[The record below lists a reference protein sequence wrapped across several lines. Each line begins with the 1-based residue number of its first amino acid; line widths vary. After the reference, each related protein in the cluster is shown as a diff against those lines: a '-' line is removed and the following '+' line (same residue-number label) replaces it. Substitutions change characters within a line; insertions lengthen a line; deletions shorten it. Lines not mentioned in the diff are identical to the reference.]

1 MFAVAGTVPVQDF
14 PLVAGE
20 VFLEDEEAPHPFY
33 TRGFILHEEDR
44 IHELIARA
52 YKHNNAARCLL
63 VKGRQDCVAD
73 R

>member
-14 PLVAGE
+14 LLVAGE

-44 IHELIARA
+44 IHELIVLG
-52 YKHNNAARCLL
+52 HINIIMPH
-63 VKGRQDCVAD
+63 VVSW
-73 R
+73 